1 VLVGGLLA
9 DKYGSHIVLT
19 CACVLWMFATLCLG
33 FVQGFMIMFLA
44 RVFLG
49 VAEGPNFPCVTKTI
63 GDWLPLNE
71 RNRAFS
77 MSIVAVP
84 LSLAMSGPV
93 VTYLIDCFNWRGMYF
108 ALAGLSLLFIPLWWF
123 LYRDKPAESS
133 HVSKQELAYIQASA
147 KASIAHH
154 GLTGIRE
161 ILKNKTLLANTWGYF
176 VFGFYLFFFMNWM
189 PEYLSK
195 TFHYKLSKIGL
206 FSTIPWLT
214 AAVMTLI
221 VGWFTDLVYTKTQCL
236 RYSRTYPLIVSHL
249 VSGVALIPLWM
260 SHDIYWILLSLSL
273 SVGAVMSVNA
283 VYYSVNVDVAKERA
297 ATSFGVMGLLFSL
310 SGILSP
316 VLTGWIVNFSGQFQS
331 VFILMLILSLSSS
344 LILWLFHNG
353 HAK

>member
-1 VLVGGLLA
+1 
-9 DKYGSHIVLT
+9 
-19 CACVLWMFATLCLG
+19 
-33 FVQGFMIMFLA
+33 
-44 RVFLG
+44 
-49 VAEGPNFPCVTKTI
+49 
-63 GDWLPLNE
+63 
-71 RNRAFS
+71 
-77 MSIVAVP
+77 
-84 LSLAMSGPV
+84 
-93 VTYLIDCFNWRGMYF
+93 
-108 ALAGLSLLFIPLWWF
+108 LLFIPLWWF